1 MKGHHVCVLLNFERI
16 ELECTKFVVLS
27 EWMVGYGVV

>member
-1 MKGHHVCVLLNFERI
+1 MKGHHVSVLLNLKCI

>member
-1 MKGHHVCVLLNFERI
+1 MSVFLNFECI
-16 ELECTKFVVLS
+16 ELECTRFVVLS